1 MLSNGRITPLAS
13 FSLIPDYE
21 ELSTFISSTF
31 STLRAPYMEWANL
44 ARRAIRGMQYNSARL
59 SELEDFI
66 NARREELRKAVML
79 ASEHFDEAMLVE
91 LRNQAHMSK
100 TAWRSFRKNGPVTIK
115 TGFKLVSY

>member
-1 MLSNGRITPLAS
+1 MAS

-31 STLRAPYMEWANL
+31 STLRAPHMEWANL
-44 ARRAIRGMQYNSARL
+44 ARRAIRGLHYNSGRL

-66 NARREELRKAVML
+66 NAQREELRKAVML
-79 ASEHFDEAMLVE
+79 ASEHFEESLLVE

-100 TAWRSFRKNGPVTIK
+100 TAWRSLRKNGPVTIK

>member
-1 MLSNGRITPLAS
+1 MASN
-13 FSLIPDYE
+13 SLIPDYE
-21 ELSTFISSTF
+21 ELSTFISGTF

-44 ARRAIRGMQYNSARL
+44 ARRAIRGMHYNAGRL

-79 ASEHFDEAMLVE
+79 ASEHFEEALLVE

-100 TAWRSFRKNGPVTIK
+100 TAWRSLKKQGPITIK
-115 TGFKLVSY
+115 NGFKLVSY